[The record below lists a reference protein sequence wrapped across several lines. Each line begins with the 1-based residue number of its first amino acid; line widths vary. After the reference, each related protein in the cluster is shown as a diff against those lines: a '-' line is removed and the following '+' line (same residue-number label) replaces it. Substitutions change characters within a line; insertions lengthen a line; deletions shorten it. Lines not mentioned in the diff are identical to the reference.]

1 MDVYVHRCE
10 RQLEKHRA
18 GGIFAGDDSVAIGF
32 LQRGLH
38 QAAFDITP
46 IDKEMLH
53 RSVGPSCVR
62 LHNIAVYGHAVA
74 FGFRHFDHI
83 GGHLLAEYRKY
94 RRKKLTFPVRGKY
107 LFSVPNQCKSDF
119 RMGERGMLHHAK
131 DIACLGEILF
141 EEFHTRGRVV
151 KQVAHNDC
159 CAFRTAH
166 FLVCLYFPCFQMQME
181 AGERAPLAGEQVD
194 ARDR

>member
-1 MDVYVHRCE
+1 
-10 RQLEKHRA
+10 
-18 GGIFAGDDSVAIGF
+18 
-32 LQRGLH
+32 
-38 QAAFDITP
+38 
-46 IDKEMLH
+46 
-53 RSVGPSCVR
+53 
-62 LHNIAVYGHAVA
+62 
-74 FGFRHFDHI
+74 
-83 GGHLLAEYRKY
+83 
-94 RRKKLTFPVRGKY
+94 
-107 LFSVPNQCKSDF
+107 
-119 RMGERGMLHHAK
+119 MLHHAK

-159 CAFRTAH
+159 CAFRTAR